1 MSCCGQQVFERQRR
15 GARVLVVIG
24 LSLAAMAVAAEQ
36 APLATVKSLD
46 ANRYLGTWH
55 QIALIPNA
63 FQRKCVRDTS
73 AEYSAG
79 ENGEIVV
86 RNRCANA
93 EGAIES
99 VTGSARR
106 VDAADPTRLKVRF
119 APAWL
124 AWLPLVWGDYWV
136 IGLADDYRYA
146 VVGEP
151 SREYLWILART
162 TRLSPQDRAAIDKL
176 LRASGYDPARLVES
190 PQSR

>member
-1 MSCCGQQVFERQRR
+1 MFERQRR
-15 GARVLVVIG
+15 GARVLAVIG

-63 FQRKCVRDTS
+63 FQRKCIRDTS

-79 ENGEIVV
+79 ENGEIIV
-86 RNRCANA
+86 RNRCVNA
-93 EGAIES
+93 EGAVES
-99 VTGSARR
+99 VTGAARR

-124 AWLPLVWGDYWV
+124 AWLPLVWGD
-136 IGLADDYRYA
+136 
-146 VVGEP
+146 
-151 SREYLWILART
+151 
-162 TRLSPQDRAAIDKL
+162 
-176 LRASGYDPARLVES
+176 
-190 PQSR
+190 